1 MSASPP
7 VVRGGEYAAR
17 GDYHREPD
25 PSWDYYPTYLAKL
38 AAVRAWLD
46 ALPRSMRVLD
56 AGCGEG
62 VLVSEYADRLAIEGV
77 DAHYSSERVHAGSVT
92 ALPYGPGV
100 FDRALCLD
108 VLEHL
113 AFQEQPV
120 ALAEL
125 HRVLRPGGELLVS
138 VPNLAHLQSRV
149 HFLLQGRLIRTAS
162 EFKHPGDRPVAEYI
176 HLAERTGL
184 VLIARKGIFPTV
196 PVLTRFIRRHPRALL
211 PLHRWLTRLLPVPGW
226 CFLNLLTFRKP
237 TPDRAGATTTTDNTH
252 NTDGSRVPAG

>member
-1 MSASPP
+1 MPSDMSASPP
-7 VVRGGEYAAR
+7 VVRRGEYAAR

-25 PSWDYYPTYLAKL
+25 PAWEYYPTYLAKL

-46 ALPRSMRVLD
+46 PLPPSTRVLD

-62 VLVSEYADRLAIEGV
+62 VLVDEYAGRLGIEGV
-77 DAHYSSERVHAGSVT
+77 DREYSSDRVRSGSVT
-92 ALPYGPGV
+92 ALPYEDGT

-113 AFQEQPV
+113 ALDEQPR

-125 HRVLRPGGELLVS
+125 RRVLRPGGEVLIS

-162 EFKHPGDRPVAEYI
+162 ESKHPGDRPVEEYLR
-176 HLAERTGL
+176 LAERAGL
-184 VLIARKGIFPTV
+184 VLIRRQGIFPTV
-196 PVLTRFIRRHPRALL
+196 PGLTRLIRRRPKALE

-237 TPDRAGATTTTDNTH
+237 
-252 NTDGSRVPAG
+252 